1 MGYDK
6 YLIDIYIPRK
16 HNITNNNK
24 KKLILNTPIQIK
36 RLILE
41 TTLS

>member
-24 KKLILNTPIQIK
+24 KKNWF
-36 RLILE
+36 
-41 TTLS
+41 

>member
-24 KKLILNTPIQIK
+24 KKTDFKHTHSN
-36 RLILE
+36 
-41 TTLS
+41 